1 MGRHDRMGGLIW
13 LILGIGIVIGSIKLN
28 LGNLHK
34 PGPGF
39 MPFLSGALLVIL
51 GLILLI
57 YTFISKGSWEE
68 KVKLKKIREKG
79 NWKIFLLTLVALFAY
94 AILLEPLGFIFS
106 TFLFLFST
114 FKITEPK
121 KWLAPFV
128 FSVSTIVL
136 SYFIFSVWLKCQFPK
151 GILRF

>member
-1 MGRHDRMGGLIW
+1 MKRHDRMGGLIW
-13 LILGIGIVIGSIKLN
+13 LILGIGIIIGSIKLN

-39 MPFLSGALLVIL
+39 MPFLSGSLLGIL

-57 YTFISKGSWEE
+57 YTTLSKGLWEE
-68 KVKLKKIREKG
+68 EVKDRKIKVKG

-94 AILLEPLGFIFS
+94 VILLEPLGFILA

-114 FKITEPK
+114 FKITEQK
-121 KWLAPFV
+121 KWLVPLV
-128 FSVSTIVL
+128 FSVSTVIL
-136 SYFIFSVWLKCQFPK
+136 SYILFSVWLKCQFPR
-151 GILRF
+151 GIFRF

>member
-1 MGRHDRMGGLIW
+1 MGGLIW

-57 YTFISKGSWEE
+57 YTIISKGSWEE
-68 KVKLKKIREKG
+68 EVKVKKIGVKG
-79 NWKIFLLTLVALFAY
+79 NWKIFLLTLIALFAY

-121 KWLAPFV
+121 KWLAPLV
-128 FSVSTIVL
+128 FSVSTIIL
-136 SYFIFSVWLKCQFPK
+136 SYFIFSFWLRCQFPK
-151 GILRF
+151 GIFRF